1 MSFGAGVNSDS
12 IIDQPYQFDF
22 YDGGGLDI
30 AFLGLAQADQYGNLN
45 VSKFGTKVPGA
56 GGFINISQSAQKVIF
71 VGTFTANGL
80 SLSINKGELKID
92 TEGSI
97 KKFVKNVEQVTFSGE
112 YAYEKKQKVL
122 YITERC
128 VFQLTDKGLK
138 LIEIA
143 PGIDLEK
150 DILQNMDFKPLISKS
165 LKVMDK
171 RIFMLNPM
179 GLKHDLLK
187 LNLEDRLKYEESSNT
202 FFVNFE
208 GYSVITVDDIIEI
221 ENRVSNILSPL
232 NRKVYTIVN
241 YDNFSINAEIID
253 EYTEMVKSLVS
264 RFYLD
269 VTRYTTSAF
278 LRMKLGDSL
287 KKRDV
292 SPHIY
297 ESSEEA
303 QIALFQHD

>member
-1 MSFGAGVNSDS
+1 
-12 IIDQPYQFDF
+12 
-22 YDGGGLDI
+22 
-30 AFLGLAQADQYGNLN
+30 
-45 VSKFGTKVPGA
+45 
-56 GGFINISQSAQKVIF
+56 
-71 VGTFTANGL
+71 
-80 SLSINKGELKID
+80 
-92 TEGSI
+92 
-97 KKFVKNVEQVTFSGE
+97 
-112 YAYEKKQKVL
+112 
-122 YITERC
+122 
-128 VFQLTDKGLK
+128 
-138 LIEIA
+138 
-143 PGIDLEK
+143 
-150 DILQNMDFKPLISKS
+150 
-165 LKVMDK
+165 
-171 RIFMLNPM
+171 MLNPM
-179 GLKHDLLK
+179 GLKNDLLK

-232 NRKVYTIVN
+232 SKKVYTIVN

-303 QIALFQHD
+303 QIAHFQHDWAGETYDKKI